1 MNTPLGSIS
10 PKFIK
15 TRIKLAES
23 WNLVRCFQQQEK
35 KRKKKVKKKIPIHN
49 RWEAPKIHNV
59 GFYPKY
65 LHFIIEKQKYDR
77 WNATFR
83 PYEVNSSIN
92 IFFCCIALTIYYVI
106 LVISLQIINFHEPKL
121 IILELTLTKNT
132 HTFSEIFNFHTEETV
147 ESLVTF
153 SDLWYWWLSQVKNFH
168 KSEVIQGFSEDDV
181 KVTFIQNFMKFQ
193 TRALVNFKKIYE
205 AFHFSVNI
213 TSFHP
218 EASYWKDS
226 ALLWSNFYL
235 WLIKTVNTKK
245 NVQGSYLP
253 CF

>member
-1 MNTPLGSIS
+1 MQIII
-10 PKFIK
+10 F
-15 TRIKLAES
+15 S
-23 WNLVRCFQQQEK
+23 W
-35 KRKKKVKKKIPIHN
+35 
-49 RWEAPKIHNV
+49 A
-59 GFYPKY
+59 
-65 LHFIIEKQKYDR
+65 
-77 WNATFR
+77 
-83 PYEVNSSIN
+83 EVNH
-92 IFFCCIALTIYYVI
+92 TW
-106 LVISLQIINFHEPKL
+106 
-121 IILELTLTKNT
+121 LTLTKNT

-147 ESLVTF
+147 ESLMTF
-153 SDLWYWWLSQVKNFH
+153 SDLRYWWLSHVKNFH

-218 EASYWKDS
+218 KASYWKDS